1 MNVYVC
7 VQYLH
12 RHMYKSE
19 IFAEERENDMEK
31 QIDNLLYGS
40 QFKQLMENRIT
51 EIRETYGL
59 RKVDV
64 EVLYYLSRCGDKN
77 TSKDIKTDTKITK
90 GHISQSI
97 DRLQK
102 MKLLIFIP
110 DENDRRCVHLRL
122 TDKADDVT
130 REITAIWNDLNKII
144 FEGVTEEE
152 KRILAAVALKIA
164 NNIDRALESETAR

>member
-1 MNVYVC
+1 
-7 VQYLH
+7 
-12 RHMYKSE
+12 
-19 IFAEERENDMEK
+19 MEK
-31 QIDNLLYGS
+31 QVDNLLHGS
-40 QFKQLMENRIT
+40 QFKQFMESRIL
-51 EIRETYGL
+51 EIREKYHL

-102 MKLLIFIP
+102 MNLLVFIP
-110 DENDRRCVHLRL
+110 DENDRRCVHLCL
-122 TDKADDVT
+122 TERADDVT
-130 REITAIWNDLNKII
+130 REITAVWNELNQII

-152 KRILAAVALKIA
+152 KQILAAVARKIA
-164 NNIDRALESETAR
+164 ENIDRALENQIAR

>member
-1 MNVYVC
+1 
-7 VQYLH
+7 
-12 RHMYKSE
+12 
-19 IFAEERENDMEK
+19 MEK
-31 QIDNLLYGS
+31 QIDNLLHGS
-40 QFKQLMENRIT
+40 QFKQLMENRIM
-51 EIRETYGL
+51 EIREKYGL

-64 EVLYYLSRCGDKN
+64 EVLYYLSTSGDKN

-102 MKLLIFIP
+102 MELLVFIP
-110 DENDRRCVHLRL
+110 DENDRRCVHLCL
-122 TDKADDVT
+122 TERAGTVT

-152 KRILAAVALKIA
+152 KQVLASVALKIA
-164 NNIDRALESETAR
+164 NNIDRALSCENVR